1 MCGLCYLSRSG
12 NTCTNNYYKAYPS
25 VPLIT
30 RTFFRPLQ
38 FVRRCRDN
46 QHVPNRHS
54 PLMLALAVLA
64 CQPTGNAV
72 QPQPEPE
79 QATAQPQKGALIPL
93 NSNLY
98 GRFHWAQDAPE
109 LGDVAPDFTLPLVD
123 GSTFNLAEARADGDV
138 VVVFYRGFW

>member
-1 MCGLCYLSRSG
+1 
-12 NTCTNNYYKAYPS
+12 
-25 VPLIT
+25 
-30 RTFFRPLQ
+30 
-38 FVRRCRDN
+38 
-46 QHVPNRHS
+46 
-54 PLMLALAVLA
+54 MLALAVLA

-98 GRFHWAQDAPE
+98 GRFRWAQDAPE